1 MKRSK
6 LFTALWLASA
16 APLALACAEAPPASI
31 DIDANGYYSDA
42 NHSVID
48 PVLRARNIANTKPI
62 EDFLGQ
68 VAKDAGAQGDAA
80 CALTWL
86 QSWAGQ
92 KALLGKLSSEQ
103 AYYVRKWTLGG
114 MALSYA
120 RVQAGATPAQ
130 RQAIEGW
137 FKTLADATMA
147 HSDAKKGGRN
157 NHYYWEGLAV
167 TAVGGVTQE
176 KRYLD
181 WGRKVFDHA
190 MGQMAADGSLPA
202 EMERGVKALH
212 YQVYATVPLVMIASV
227 LDLHDP
233 RLDQL
238 VKFTVASSADPSGIA
253 KATGFEQERV
263 GVRDVLT
270 IYGRHEGLPAEPAGK
285 RQWQPRLGGDLDSPN
300 PLEHPA
306 ARSKQ

>member
-1 MKRSK
+1 MKRTK
-6 LFTALWLASA
+6 LFIALWLASA
-16 APLALACAEAPPASI
+16 SQLALACAAPPPASI
-31 DIDANGYYSDA
+31 DIDANRYYTDTKS
-42 NHSVID
+42 SVID
-48 PVLRARNIANTKPI
+48 PVLRARNIAATKPI

-68 VAKDAGAQGDAA
+68 VARDANGKGDAA

-86 QSWAGQ
+86 ESWAGQ

-114 MALSYA
+114 MALNYA
-120 RVQAGATPAQ
+120 RVQASATPAQ

-137 FKTLADATMA
+137 FKMLADATMA
-147 HSDAKKGGRN
+147 HSDAKTGVRN

-167 TAVGGVTQE
+167 TAVGGVTRDQ
-176 KRYLD
+176 RYLD

-202 EMERGVKALH
+202 EMARGVKALH
-212 YQVYATVPLVMIASV
+212 YQVYATVPLVMIASIQ
-227 LDLHDP
+227 DLRDP
-233 RLDQL
+233 RLDTL
-238 VKFTVASSADPSGIA
+238 VRFTVAASADPSGIA

-263 GVRDVLT
+263 GVRDVKT
-270 IYGRHEGLPAEPAGK
+270 IYGRHQGKPVEPAGK
-285 RQWQPRLGGDLDSPN
+285 PLWQPRLGGDLDTPN

-306 ARSKQ
+306 ARK

>member
-6 LFTALWLASA
+6 LFIALWLASA
-16 APLALACAEAPPASI
+16 APLALACADAPPASI
-31 DIDANGYYSDA
+31 DIDANSYYSDSH
-42 NHSVID
+42 HSVID

-68 VAKDAGAQGDAA
+68 VAKDANGQGDPA

-86 QSWAGQ
+86 DSWAKQ
-92 KALLGKLSSEQ
+92 QALLGKLSSEQ

-120 RVQAGATPAQ
+120 RVRAAASPAQ
-130 RQAIEGW
+130 RQSIEGW
-137 FKTLADATMA
+137 FKALADATIA
-147 HSDAKKGGRN
+147 HSDAKTGTRN

-167 TAVGGVTQE
+167 TAVGGVTRDS
-176 KRYLD
+176 RYLG

-202 EMERGVKALH
+202 EMARGVKALH
-212 YQVYATVPLVMIASV
+212 YQVYATVPLVMIASI

-233 RLDQL
+233 KLDRL
-238 VKFTVASSADPSGIA
+238 VAFTVAASADPSGIA
-253 KATGFEQERV
+253 KATGFGQERV
-263 GVRDVLT
+263 GVRDVNT
-270 IYGRHEGLPAEPAGK
+270 IYGRHQGKPLEPSDK
-285 RQWQPRLGGDLDSPN
+285 PLWQPRLGGNLNSPN

-306 ARSKQ
+306 ARG